1 MAKKLPIDEI
11 EERLQDHLLQIEQL
25 FPFGISLAIVGIS
38 HNGWDFVL
46 GDADPDEIIACVN
59 RAFKREDKALV
70 KLVACLSKEVKKK
83 VTKKKV
89 KKKAT
94 KNKR

>member
-1 MAKKLPIDEI
+1 MAKRLPIDEI

-25 FPFGISLAIVGIS
+25 FPFGVSLAIVGIS

-59 RAFKREDKALV
+59 RAFKRDDKELV
-70 KLVACLSKEVKKK
+70 KVVATLKKSTQKRKVGRAVKKS
-83 VTKKKV
+83 KK
-89 KKKAT
+89 
-94 KNKR
+94 R